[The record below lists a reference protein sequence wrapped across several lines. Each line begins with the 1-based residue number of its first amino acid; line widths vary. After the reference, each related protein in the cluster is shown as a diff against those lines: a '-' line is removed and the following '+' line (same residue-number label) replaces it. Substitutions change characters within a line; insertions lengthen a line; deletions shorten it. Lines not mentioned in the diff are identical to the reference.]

1 MILLFIFKAR
11 LVKDR
16 LLKKKTEYETLQKGL
31 IEAGR
36 ELHGAEY
43 KIGAPQPVRKRVV
56 QSTNLPLVNSQSE
69 NRPIVVRKISTL
81 SIYIYKYLINFSGE
95 CH

>member
-1 MILLFIFKAR
+1 MCVLFIFKAR

-56 QSTNLPLVNSQSE
+56 QSTNLPLINSQSE
-69 NRPIVVRKISTL
+69 NRPIVVRKIDTL
-81 SIYIYKYLINFSGE
+81 TILIYKYFIKKICE
-95 CH
+95 CR